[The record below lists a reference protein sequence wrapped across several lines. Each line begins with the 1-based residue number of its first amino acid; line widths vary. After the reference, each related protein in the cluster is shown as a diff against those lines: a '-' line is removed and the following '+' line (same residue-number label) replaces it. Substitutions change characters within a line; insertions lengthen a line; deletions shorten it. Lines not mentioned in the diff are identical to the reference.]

1 MRYISGALA
10 IIALVAIVI
19 FSIQNMEAIDV
30 SFLIWSA
37 SISKVVVIIGTY
49 VLGMLTGWGLV
60 ELIKRFWAE

>member
-19 FSIQNMEAIDV
+19 FSIQNLEAIDV

-37 SISKVVVIIGTY
+37 SISKVIVIIGTY

>member
-19 FSIQNMEAIDV
+19 FSIQNLQAIDV

-37 SISKVVVIIGTY
+37 SISKVIVIICTY

>member
-19 FSIQNMEAIDV
+19 FSIQNLQAIDV

-49 VLGMLTGWGLV
+49 VLGMLTGWGLI
-60 ELIKRFWAE
+60 ELTKRLWAE

>member
-37 SISKVVVIIGTY
+37 SISKVIVIIGTY